1 MRIFWIT
8 LLLASIYEC
17 YGQSTSEEG
26 MRIKLSGKIG
36 EYYTEYSVLTIE
48 NEQFFDGPYKTYYSK
63 RQLKDSCYFE
73 KGIKIGKEIFYD
85 KKGRITFIHEY
96 VGKSFPRTI
105 KTKAYYYSGAC
116 RYAEGNMIEEK
127 PGKAYNDGI
136 NKFYWKNMQTMDS
149 VIYLKG
155 VKVYRAIF
163 NKEGKIVSVENNH

>member
-1 MRIFWIT
+1 MRIIWIT

-17 YGQSTSEEG
+17 YGQSASEEG

-36 EYYTEYSVLTIE
+36 EYYTEYSVLIID
-48 NEQFFDGPYKTYYSK
+48 NEQFFDGPYKIYYSK

-85 KKGRITFIHEY
+85 KRGRITFIHEY

-116 RYAEGNMIEEK
+116 RYAEGNMKEEK
-127 PGKAYNDGI
+127 SGKAYNNGI
-136 NKFYWKNMQTMDS
+136 DKFYWKNMQTMDS
-149 VIYLKG
+149 VIYDQGKM
-155 VKVYRAIF
+155 VYRAIF
-163 NKEGKIVSVENNH
+163 NKKGELVFEKSYD